1 MLHTAS
7 AGDVALSAAFAS
19 RIGTWILWQRSK
31 ISSLQFYSVRRRILV
46 HGEHQRAGRF
56 QRRGSC
62 DTRYSESL

>member
-31 ISSLQFYSVRRRILV
+31 ISSLQFYSGV
-46 HGEHQRAGRF
+46 GEFLCTENISGLGASNVVVVAIRVIRNP
-56 QRRGSC
+56 
-62 DTRYSESL
+62 